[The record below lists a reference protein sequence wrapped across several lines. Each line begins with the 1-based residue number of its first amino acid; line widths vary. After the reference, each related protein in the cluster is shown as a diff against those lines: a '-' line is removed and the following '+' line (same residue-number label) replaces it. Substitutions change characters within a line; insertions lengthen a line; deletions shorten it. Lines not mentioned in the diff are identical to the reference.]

1 MRCTD
6 EIRRM
11 LSNENM
17 FSCHIF
23 LTKDELEFET
33 EIKMEEEQV
42 SEELKAIDWL
52 RAKTISYES
61 RSEELHYALILYNLI
76 MNLQQENEELKKQ
89 LKIKHD
95 GFMASVEESCELAE
109 ENQKYK
115 EVIDKAIEYINLI
128 VLSET
133 LNGEPVLFKEEAEG
147 QYLLDILKEV
157 E

>member
-1 MRCTD
+1 MT
-6 EIRRM
+6 
-11 LSNENM
+11 
-17 FSCHIF
+17 
-23 LTKDELEFET
+23 TKDRLKQYIEEDKIYNNWLNNNLNELSDFDKFCIQHCNDIK
-33 EIKMEEEQV
+33 EILEENQ
-42 SEELKAIDWL
+42 
-52 RAKTISYES
+52 
-61 RSEELHYALILYNLI
+61 
-76 MNLQQENEELKKQ
+76 ELKKQ

-128 VLSET
+128 VLGET

-147 QYLLDILKEV
+147 QYLLDVLKEV

>member
-1 MRCTD
+1 MT
-6 EIRRM
+6 
-11 LSNENM
+11 
-17 FSCHIF
+17 
-23 LTKDELEFET
+23 TKDRLKQYIEEDKIYNNWVNNNLNELSDFDKFCIQHCNDIK
-33 EIKMEEEQV
+33 EILEENQG
-42 SEELKAIDWL
+42 
-52 RAKTISYES
+52 
-61 RSEELHYALILYNLI
+61 
-76 MNLQQENEELKKQ
+76 LKKQ

-128 VLSET
+128 VLGET

-147 QYLLDILKEV
+147 QYLLDVLKEV

>member
-1 MRCTD
+1 MT
-6 EIRRM
+6 
-11 LSNENM
+11 
-17 FSCHIF
+17 
-23 LTKDELEFET
+23 TKDRLKQYIEEDKIYNNWVNNNLNELSDFDKFCIQHCNDIK
-33 EIKMEEEQV
+33 EILEENQ
-42 SEELKAIDWL
+42 
-52 RAKTISYES
+52 
-61 RSEELHYALILYNLI
+61 
-76 MNLQQENEELKKQ
+76 ELKKQ

-128 VLSET
+128 VLGET

-147 QYLLDILKEV
+147 QYLLDVLKEV

>member
-1 MRCTD
+1 MNYKERLREYIEND
-6 EIRRM
+6 EIYTEYKSGKCDM
-11 LSNENM
+11 SDFDKFCIQHCNDIKEILEEN
-17 FSCHIF
+17 
-23 LTKDELEFET
+23 
-33 EIKMEEEQV
+33 Q
-42 SEELKAIDWL
+42 
-52 RAKTISYES
+52 
-61 RSEELHYALILYNLI
+61 
-76 MNLQQENEELKKQ
+76 ELKKQ

-128 VLSET
+128 VLGET

-147 QYLLDILKEV
+147 QYLLDVLKEV

>member
-1 MRCTD
+1 M
-6 EIRRM
+6 
-11 LSNENM
+11 
-17 FSCHIF
+17 
-23 LTKDELEFET
+23 
-33 EIKMEEEQV
+33 

-61 RSEELHYALILYNLI
+61 RSEELHYALVLYNLI
-76 MNLQQENEELKKQ
+76 MNLQKENQELKKQ

-128 VLSET
+128 VLGET

-147 QYLLDILKEV
+147 QYLLDVLKEV
-157 E
+157 EDK

>member
-1 MRCTD
+1 M
-6 EIRRM
+6 
-11 LSNENM
+11 
-17 FSCHIF
+17 
-23 LTKDELEFET
+23 
-33 EIKMEEEQV
+33 